1 VTGPRR
7 RTRASLALA
16 VALLAATAG
25 CTGTLYERSAT
36 PATVPPDALEGTGFV
51 EVNVTA
57 VPTTVRVLPPP
68 LPGDVTATSYVAAYA
83 RPGPNVTGN
92 GNGTA
97 ASAAARDAETAASP
111 ASLLVVSSPSVR
123 VAGRQ
128 ANPLASLARA
138 DLALAVLDRLREAN
152 LTPPGPAGRLDL
164 GVEGDLRAV
173 GEREAT
179 LLGSRTTAT
188 VYAADARPHVG
199 GNRTGD
205 GTGTETATGA
215 GATDANATGAG
226 VRVLVA
232 TVEHGEDVVVVL
244 GVTPRLGPSGGG
256 ESEGGDGDGDD
267 GDAALLE
274 LVERVEHPV
283 E

>member
-1 VTGPRR
+1 MTGPRR

-36 PATVPPDALEGTGFV
+36 PATVPPDALERTGFV

-92 GNGTA
+92 GT
-97 ASAAARDAETAASP
+97 AARDAAPP

-188 VYAADARPHVG
+188 VYAADARPRVG

-205 GTGTETATGA
+205 GTGTETATDA
-215 GATDANATGAG
+215 NATDANATGAG

-244 GVTPRLGPSGGG
+244 GVTPRLGPSDGG
-256 ESEGGDGDGDD
+256 ESEGGDGDD